1 MMIRKYLL
9 SQIKKGS
16 LLSEMFDEILL
27 ELNI

>member
-16 LLSEMFDEILL
+16 LLSEMCDEILL